1 MLECY
6 SGFGDFGEDTGLKK
20 ILQDHD
26 IKEVYCVGLALD
38 YCVGS
43 TAVDSAKAGFDTKV
57 FMDATKSVA
66 KETEEEMLK
75 NLDANKVQKIK
86 TTDEGWIV

>member
-26 IKEVYCVGLALD
+26 IHDVYCCGLALD

-43 TAVDSAKAGFDTKV
+43 TAIDSAKAGFNTMI
-57 FMDATKSVA
+57 FEDATKSVNPA
-66 KETEEEMLK
+66 TSEKDMREKLIE
-75 NLDANKVQKIK
+75 NKVDMVK
-86 TTDEGWIV
+86 TDGWL